1 MAMFCNKGPTI
12 IEWPIKKK
20 PIIPPPPPDDDYLY
34 M

>member
-12 IEWPIKKK
+12 IDEWWKW
-20 PIIPPPPPDDDYLY
+20 PPPPPPGDDDYL

>member
-12 IEWPIKKK
+12 IEWPIKKF
-20 PIIPPPPPDDDYLY
+20 PIPPPPPDNDYLY

>member
-12 IEWPIKKK
+12 IDWPPKKK
-20 PIIPPPPPDDDYLY
+20 WPVIPPPPDNDYLY

>member
-20 PIIPPPPPDDDYLY
+20 PIIPPPPDDDYLY

>member
-12 IEWPIKKK
+12 IDWPPKKK
-20 PIIPPPPPDDDYLY
+20 WPVPPPPDDDYLY